1 VQSNFITHYPPGVV
15 IVIILLGGSIQA
27 FSEIPQQCCL
37 LEASDVAPRDRGWAT
52 AIPEPIDQGQGW
64 LAKEDRFP
72 WCYFNAFAIE
82 LLFVIVQHDMKDHVS
97 HIPQLITEILY
108 PVPKRVK
115 LIYEYRSLFMN
126 LCYSVIIHDSI
137 NICAPRLRTC
147 RSWPVMATNWSLIS
161 KTFWPEQIL
170 SSRLYPA

>member
-1 VQSNFITHYPPGVV
+1 MSITSNDHYKTGCLCQWILHWTHILRCSYLVQSNFITHYPPGVV
-15 IVIILLGGSIQA
+15 IVIILLGGSSQA

-52 AIPEPIDQGQGW
+52 EIPEPIDQGQGW

-115 LIYEYRSLFMN
+115 LIYEYRSF
-126 LCYSVIIHDSI
+126 IIHE
-137 NICAPRLRTC
+137 L
-147 RSWPVMATNWSLIS
+147 ML
-161 KTFWPEQIL
+161 
-170 SSRLYPA
+170 

>member
-15 IVIILLGGSIQA
+15 IVIILLGGSSQA

-82 LLFVIVQHDMKDHVS
+82 LLFVI
-97 HIPQLITEILY
+97 
-108 PVPKRVK
+108 VPKRVK